1 MNHLSRRR
9 FLTISAAAAGCMI
22 VPGLA
27 AASTRDL
34 VWKGTAFGATA
45 SIRLAGMNSGEAK
58 RLIALCRAEIERME
72 SIFSLYR
79 TDSALVRLNAGGK
92 LDNPPLDM
100 VALLSQAAAIHQQ
113 TNGAFDPTIQPA
125 WTRLAENSS
134 KETSN
139 APALPIGFDHVTR
152 STSRIVYT
160 KPGMAMTL
168 NGIAQGYATD
178 RIADLLKSQGLNNVL
193 VEVGEIRALGNKSDG
208 KPWSVGIADTSDRD
222 VIVDRIALA
231 DRAIATSSPLGTT
244 VDAAGT
250 IGHILQPQTGQPG
263 GQWRQ
268 VSVIAPTATV
278 ADGLSTAFC
287 LMDRD
292 AIKAALTAF
301 DQVEVRLEADDGM
314 VTRLG

>member
-1 MNHLSRRR
+1 
-9 FLTISAAAAGCMI
+9 
-22 VPGLA
+22 
-27 AASTRDL
+27 
-34 VWKGTAFGATA
+34 
-45 SIRLAGMNSGEAK
+45 
-58 RLIALCRAEIERME
+58 
-72 SIFSLYR
+72 
-79 TDSALVRLNAGGK
+79 LVRLNANGK

-125 WTRLAENSS
+125 WTRLAENSG

-152 STSRIVYT
+152 STSRIAYT

-208 KPWSVGIADTSDRD
+208 KPWSVGIADTADRD

-268 VSVIAPTATV
+268 VSVMAPTATV

-287 LMDRD
+287 LMHRD